1 MMNPI
6 PIFDGHNDTL
16 LSLFDG
22 EHGKNRSFFEWGESG
37 HLDLPRG
44 RAGGYKGGLFAI
56 FCPPPHDSPDHDPF
70 SRAVFSATGYQMPPI
85 GGIDPAY
92 AERLTDEVI
101 AFLGRLLDQGWGQIG
116 LVRTG
121 SDLDHLLDNDMLAMV
136 LHLEGAEAIHE
147 NLDNLERYYEK
158 GVRSIGLVWSRPN
171 VFGCGI
177 QYSFPG
183 SPDTGDGLTRQG
195 KELVRQCNRLGVLV
209 DLAHINEK
217 GFWDV
222 ARISDVPLV
231 VSHTG
236 IHALSP
242 ASRNLTDAEI
252 DAVGASGGLVGIM
265 FEPSELR
272 EDGQPN
278 PDTPLETLV
287 RHIDYVAQRIGSDHV
302 ALGSDFDG
310 AQMPQELKDAAG
322 LPKLMGALEDAG
334 YHGEDLAKITS
345 GNWLRILRERLGTG
359 A

>member
-1 MMNPI
+1 MNPT
-6 PIFDGHNDTL
+6 PIFDGHNDML

-22 EHGKNRSFFEWGESG
+22 EHGKGRSFFEWGESG
-37 HLDLPRG
+37 ELDLPRA
-44 RAGGYKGGLFAI
+44 RAAGLKGGLFAI
-56 FCPPPHDSPDHDPF
+56 FCPPPLDSPEHDPF

-101 AFLGRLLDQGWGQIG
+101 TFLNRLLEQGWGQIG
-116 LVRTG
+116 LMRTG
-121 SDLDHLLDNDMLAMV
+121 GDLDELLANDMLALM

-147 NLDNLERYYEK
+147 NLDNLESYYEK

-171 VFGCGI
+171 VFGNGI

-183 SPDTGDGLTRQG
+183 SPDTGDGLTPQG
-195 KELVRQCNRLGVLV
+195 KELVRQCNRLGILV

-222 ARISDVPLV
+222 ARLSDAPLV

-236 IHALSP
+236 IHAISP
-242 ASRNLTDAEI
+242 ATRNLTDAEI
-252 DAVGASGGLVGIM
+252 EAVGESGGLIGIM

-272 EDGQPN
+272 ADGQPN
-278 PDTPLETLV
+278 ADTPLAQLV
-287 RHIDYVAQRIGSDHV
+287 RHVDYVVERIGIDHV

-322 LPKLMGALEDAG
+322 LPRLVQALKEGG
-334 YHGEDLAKITS
+334 YQGVDLEKITYR
-345 GNWLRILRERLGTG
+345 NWLRILNERLKG
-359 A
+359 